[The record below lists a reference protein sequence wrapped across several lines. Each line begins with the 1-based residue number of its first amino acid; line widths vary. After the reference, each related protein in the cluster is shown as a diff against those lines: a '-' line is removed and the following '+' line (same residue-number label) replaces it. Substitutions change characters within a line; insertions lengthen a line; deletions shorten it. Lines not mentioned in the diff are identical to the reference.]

1 VLFFAAKGLCQL
13 LALWVRKRN
22 FFSLA
27 ASRSEAKKLWLNKV
41 AVKSRREVVV
51 AQHSRHK
58 NIPTPASSHPKPD
71 GDRKCIVPVVEDV
84 SFENPTGKAP
94 PECGQVPF
102 AAEDGRRVKRRR
114 QRIVLHRNPKKAKCV
129 PIVNPAVA
137 CAREDSGI
145 APDLLRAYFH
155 ARKLA
160 YNYRARRN
168 GRLNGQ

>member
-102 AAEDGRRVKRRR
+102 AAEDGRRVKRLR
-114 QRIVLHRNPKKAKCV
+114 QRIVLHRNPKKTSVWRLLTLQSHV
-129 PIVNPAVA
+129 PVKTAASHPTC
-137 CAREDSGI
+137 CAHTSTPESSPTFTGLDAMAG
-145 APDLLRAYFH
+145 
-155 ARKLA
+155 
-160 YNYRARRN
+160 
-168 GRLNGQ
+168 